1 MKEQINASYYYYYYY
16 YYKDV
21 TCHLQSK
28 HASLGKSWKFSHW
41 SVERGN
47 SAMLEESI
55 APFARQCFFQ
65 HGPSSVSRVK
75 TLSTEDTS
83 DPRHFGTIRLV
94 PKCPDSSAPVP
105 KCIADTSALVPNC
118 FDLQQTFFC
127 YNSHTYKRF
136 TVILLVI
143 TIKEDNDYSHTV
155 NDFLNYKS
163 E

>member
-1 MKEQINASYYYYYYY
+1 MQVIIIITIIITRTSLVICRVNMRVSENRGNFHIGQSNGGTVPCWKKALHHLHDNAFFSMA
-16 YYKDV
+16 
-21 TCHLQSK
+21 HLQY
-28 HASLGKSWKFSHW
+28 
-41 SVERGN
+41 
-47 SAMLEESI
+47 
-55 APFARQCFFQ
+55 Q
-65 HGPSSVSRVK
+65 

-127 YNSHTYKRF
+127 YNSHTYERF